1 MMGEFD
7 DDDLDV
13 FGEVSES
20 ELAIGD
26 RDFQEMVVAPTDW
39 TISVLTDLLD
49 RQIIDLAPNYQRRV
63 AWTEDKMSKF
73 IESLFLRLPVPQI
86 VLAETRPGRF
96 AVIDGKQR
104 LNSIA
109 RFCADRQRPLRLKNC
124 EYREDLEGLTYEQ
137 MQGRDDLADAVAA
150 FQSHTVR
157 TIVIK
162 NWRSSELIYLLFLRL
177 NQNSVPLSS
186 QELRRALYPG
196 EFMTWLDEQTTNSQG
211 MRLIFA
217 QVPDFRM
224 RDMEVALRH
233 LAFDMYG
240 ASYRGNLKKFLDGV
254 TNDLTSNF
262 RPRRA
267 QLEDAWHRYEN
278 AIRTTFDIFEGNA
291 YRVWQNERFQTARNR
306 AVMDIMNFYF
316 ADPAT
321 AGAAVHHVQA
331 LQGGFKDLCEGNPE
345 FVRALQSSTKTEA
358 ATALRFEAWGHS
370 LSNVIGAPVRHF
382 PSDDFQIV

>member
-1 MMGEFD
+1 MMANSD
-7 DDDLDV
+7 DDILDAY
-13 FGEVSES
+13 GEVSES
-20 ELAIGD
+20 ELAISS

-39 TISVLTDLLD
+39 TISVLTDLLN

-109 RFCADRQRPLRLKNC
+109 RFCADQRRPLRLKNC
-124 EYREDLEGLTYEQ
+124 EYREDLEGLTYDE

-196 EFMTWLDEQTTNSQG
+196 EFMTWLDEQTTNSPG
-211 MRLIFA
+211 MSLIFA

-254 TNDLTSNF
+254 TNDLTSKF
-262 RPRRA
+262 RSRRT
-267 QLEDAWHRYEN
+267 QLDDAWHRYEG
-278 AIRTTFDIFEGNA
+278 AIKTTFDVFGENA
-291 YRVWQNERFQTARNR
+291 YRVWQNERFQPARNR
-306 AVMDIMNFYF
+306 AVMDIMNYYF
-316 ADPAT
+316 ADAAT
-321 AGAAVHHVQA
+321 ATAAASHTQA
-331 LQGGFKDLCEGNPE
+331 LQGGFKDLCETDAE
-345 FVRALQSSTKTEA
+345 FMRALQSSTKTEA
-358 ATALRFEAWGHS
+358 ATALRFEAWGHC
-370 LSNVIGAPVRHF
+370 LNNVIGVPVRHF
-382 PSDDFQIV
+382 PSDEYQIG

>member
-1 MMGEFD
+1 MADVED
-7 DDDLDV
+7 DMLDAY
-13 FGEVSES
+13 GEVSES
-20 ELAIGD
+20 ELTIGD

-109 RFCADRQRPLRLKNC
+109 RFCADKQRPLRLKNC
-124 EYREDLEGLTYEQ
+124 EYREDLEGLTYDE
-137 MQGRDDLADAVAA
+137 MRGRDDLADAVSA

-157 TIVIK
+157 TIVVK

-196 EFMTWLDEQTTNSQG
+196 EFMTWLDEQTTTSVG

-217 QVPDFRM
+217 EVPDFRM

-240 ASYRGNLKKFLDGV
+240 SSYGGNLKKYLDGV
-254 TNDLTSNF
+254 TQDLSSNF
-262 RPRRA
+262 AQRRA
-267 QLEDAWHRYEN
+267 DLDDAWKHYEE
-278 AIRTTFDIFEGNA
+278 AIGVTFEVFGIDA
-291 YRVWQNERFQTARNR
+291 YRVWQNERFQSARNR
-306 AVMDIMNFYF
+306 AVMDIMNYYF
-316 ADPAT
+316 ADPVT
-321 AGAAVHHVQA
+321 ARAAVAHAEA
-331 LQGGFKDLCEGNPE
+331 LKGSFKDLCDGNPE
-345 FVRALQSSTKTEA
+345 FLRALQSSTKTEA
-358 ATALRFEAWGHS
+358 ATALRFEAWGEALKTVTGH
-370 LSNVIGAPVRHF
+370 PVRKF
-382 PSDDFQIV
+382 PSDKYQIG

>member
-1 MMGEFD
+1 MADVD
-7 DDDLDV
+7 DDTLDAY
-13 FGEVSES
+13 GEVSES

-26 RDFQEMVVAPTDW
+26 RDFQEMVIAPTDW

-109 RFCADRQRPLRLKNC
+109 RFCADKKRPLRLRDC
-124 EYREDLEGLTYEQ
+124 EYRHDLEGLTYEE
-137 MQGRDDLADAVAA
+137 MLTRDDLSDAVAA

-157 TIVIK
+157 TIVVK

-196 EFMTWLDEQTTNSQG
+196 EFMTWLDEKTTNSPG
-211 MRLIFA
+211 MRLIFT

-254 TNDLTSNF
+254 TYDLTTNF

-267 QLEDAWHRYEN
+267 QIEDAWHRYEG
-278 AIRTTFDIFEGNA
+278 AVSTTFEIFGENA
-291 YRVWQNERFQTARNR
+291 YRVWQNERFQPARNR
-306 AVMDIMNFYF
+306 AVMDIMNYYF

-321 AGAAVHHVQA
+321 AETAIPHAQA
-331 LQGGFKDLCEGNPE
+331 LQGGFKDLCEHSAE

-358 ATALRFEAWGHS
+358 ATALRFEAWGNS
-370 LSNVIGAPVRHF
+370 LNSVIGVPIRQF
-382 PSDDFQIV
+382 PSDDYQVG